1 MIYNKLSILF
11 LFLVVNLYSQ
21 IASDPVQG
29 SISGGVVVS
38 TNSFPK
44 SRIVQL
50 MIERSTKNKIA
61 TKINL
66 QAFNYL

>member
-1 MIYNKLSILF
+1 MINNKLSILF
-11 LFLVVNLYSQ
+11 LFLVGNLFSQ
-21 IASDPVQG
+21 IASGSAQG